1 MRRPTILALVLAG
14 IVALLDQASK
24 LWVLDFFAARGQ
36 DGVVVLP
43 IFNLVLVGNRGVS
56 FGLFNG
62 GQASGTLVFAAL
74 AVVIVALLLWWLVR
88 AAGPRQRAALGL
100 IIGGALGNVF
110 DRLYRGAVV
119 DFLDFHWG
127 AWHWYAFNVADA
139 AICVG
144 VALIALDS
152 LLGEKP
158 RDG

>member
-36 DGVVVLP
+36 DSVVVLP

-62 GQASGTLVFAAL
+62 AEVSGTLVFAAL

-127 AWHWYAFNVADA
+127 AWHWYA
-139 AICVG
+139 
-144 VALIALDS
+144 S
-152 LLGEKP
+152 MWRMP
-158 RDG
+158 RFASAWR